1 MELITKIMAV
11 LWAIIEKNKDCKVNV
26 ATIDNK
32 LTVNILRGKRRNTI
46 ADTDGNIVL
55 LKLQQFALN

>member
-1 MELITKIMAV
+1 MGV
-11 LWAIIEKNKDCKVNV
+11 LWAIIEKNKNCSVNV

-55 LKLQQFALN
+55 LKLQQFALS

>member
-1 MELITKIMAV
+1 MDLITKIMDV

-55 LKLQQFALN
+55 LKLQQFAIN

>member
-1 MELITKIMAV
+1 MDLINKIMGV
-11 LWAIIEKNKDCKVNV
+11 LWAIIEKNKNCSVNV

-55 LKLQQFALN
+55 LKLQQFALS

>member
-1 MELITKIMAV
+1 MDLITKIMAV
-11 LWAIIEKNKDCKVNV
+11 LWAIIEKNKDWKVNV

-46 ADTDGNIVL
+46 SDTDGNIVL